1 MENIT
6 ITPICPLSMKFRPLC
21 LPAETT
27 MFLELDKTSRS
38 ESVDVYMDEGSRQA
52 VLKKG
57 EFMRIRMSKYKSKII
72 SNLIETS

>member
-1 MENIT
+1 
-6 ITPICPLSMKFRPLC
+6 
-21 LPAETT
+21 
-27 MFLELDKTSRS
+27 MFLELDQASRS
-38 ESVDVYMDEGSRQA
+38 ESVDVYMDEGSRQS